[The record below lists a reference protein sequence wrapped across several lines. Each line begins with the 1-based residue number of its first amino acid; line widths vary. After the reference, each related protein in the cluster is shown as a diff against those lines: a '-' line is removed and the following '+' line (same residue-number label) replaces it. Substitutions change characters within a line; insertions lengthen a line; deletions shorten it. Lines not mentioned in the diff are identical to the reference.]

1 MIPEHAEIVYIRE
14 WICENKTDWVSLK
27 FFEHCYIVKLTFL
40 TNPLFGVEYN
50 QERERMVFLTTSKPK
65 IPHSVISWFFLL
77 YFVILFAERLQ
88 SLLRAV
94 SANQFFMD
102 TFEGIAGVIVS
113 LSLLSA
119 VVLLGFFNKTF
130 WKSLGGKA
138 EPDYTMMTVTAGVI
152 LVSGMI
158 HTEYTI
164 PAIQFASY
172 GMLIVAMILRAV
184 QLMPESKN
192 RFGLWYS
199 LIYLIVFSMA
209 IPVVYKH
216 YTLTNATLFHIIEYC
231 VMFALVISFTL
242 MLRRLF
248 LGRGDNLLLW
258 IPFIIMA
265 VGDAVVIWMGWAAEV
280 NSFVLIFAALSVIL
294 FIIGKIIFALQKT
307 HNIRK

>member
-1 MIPEHAEIVYIRE
+1 MI
-14 WICENKTDWVSLK
+14 
-27 FFEHCYIVKLTFL
+27 FL
-40 TNPLFGVEYN
+40 TN
-50 QERERMVFLTTSKPK
+50 SKAK
-65 IPHSVISWFFLL
+65 ISHTVISWFFLL

-102 TFEGIAGVIVS
+102 TFESVAGVIVS

-119 VVLLGFFNKTF
+119 VVLLAFFNKSF

-138 EPDYTMMTVTAGVI
+138 EPDYAMMTVTAGVI

-172 GMLIVAMILRAV
+172 GMLIVAMILRAI

-199 LIYLIVFSMA
+199 LIYLTVFSMA

-216 YTLTNATLFHIIEYC
+216 YTLTNATLFRVIEYC
-231 VMFALVISFTL
+231 VMFALVFSFTF
-242 MLRRLF
+242 MLRCLF
-248 LGRGDNLLLW
+248 LGSGENLLLW
-258 IPFIIMA
+258 IPFVIMA
-265 VGDAVVIWMGWAAEV
+265 VGDAVVLWMGWAAEV
-280 NSFVLIFAALSVIL
+280 NAFVLIFAALSVIL
-294 FIIGKIIFALQKT
+294 FIIGKIIFAV
-307 HNIRK
+307 RK

>member
-27 FFEHCYIVKLTFL
+27 FFEHSYIVKLTFL

-138 EPDYTMMTVTAGVI
+138 EPDYAMMTVTAGVI

-172 GMLIVAMILRAV
+172 GMLIVAMILRAE

-199 LIYLIVFSMA
+199 LIYLIVFFNGDTGGLQA
-209 IPVVYKH
+209 LH
-216 YTLTNATLFHIIEYC
+216 ADERNAVSYYRILRY
-231 VMFALVISFTL
+231 VRLGDLLYSDAAPLVFRSW
-242 MLRRLF
+242 R
-248 LGRGDNLLLW
+248 
-258 IPFIIMA
+258 
-265 VGDAVVIWMGWAAEV
+265 
-280 NSFVLIFAALSVIL
+280 
-294 FIIGKIIFALQKT
+294 
-307 HNIRK
+307 

>member
-1 MIPEHAEIVYIRE
+1 M
-14 WICENKTDWVSLK
+14 KT
-27 FFEHCYIVKLTFL
+27 
-40 TNPLFGVEYN
+40 
-50 QERERMVFLTTSKPK
+50 TTSK
-65 IPHSVISWFFLL
+65 IPHKIISLFFLL

-88 SLLRAV
+88 SLIRAAA
-94 SANQFFMD
+94 ANQFFMD
-102 TFEGIAGVIVS
+102 AFESAAGVTVS

-119 VVLLGFFNKTF
+119 VVFLAFFNKSF
-130 WKSLGGKA
+130 WRSLTGKA
-138 EPDYTMMTVTAGVI
+138 EPDYNMMTVTAGVM

-199 LIYLIVFSMA
+199 LIYLTVFSMA

-216 YTLTNATLFHIIEYC
+216 YTLTNAALFHVIEYC
-231 VMFALVISFTL
+231 VMFALVFSFTF

-265 VGDAVVIWMGWAAEV
+265 VGDAVVLWMGWEV
-280 NSFVLIFAALSVIL
+280 EINTFVLTFAALSVIL
-294 FIIGKIIFALQKT
+294 FIIGIIIFAV
-307 HNIRK
+307 RK

>member
-27 FFEHCYIVKLTFL
+27 FFEHSYIVKLTFL

-102 TFEGIAGVIVS
+102 TFEV
-113 LSLLSA
+113 SA

-138 EPDYTMMTVTAGVI
+138 EPDYAMMTVTAGVI

-192 RFGLWYS
+192 RFELWYS
-199 LIYLIVFSMA
+199 LIYLTVFSMA

-216 YTLTNATLFHIIEYC
+216 YTLMYATLFHIIEYC

>member
-1 MIPEHAEIVYIRE
+1 MI
-14 WICENKTDWVSLK
+14 
-27 FFEHCYIVKLTFL
+27 FL
-40 TNPLFGVEYN
+40 TKSKEKSHTPSYRGSSCCI
-50 QERERMVFLTTSKPK
+50 FL
-65 IPHSVISWFFLL
+65 
-77 YFVILFAERLQ
+77 ILFVERLQ

-94 SANQFFMD
+94 SADQFFMD
-102 TFEGIAGVIVS
+102 TFESVAGVIVS

-119 VVLLGFFNKTF
+119 VVLLAFFNKTF

-138 EPDYTMMTVTAGVI
+138 EPDYAMMTVTAGVI

-184 QLMPESKN
+184 QLMPETKN

-199 LIYLIVFSMA
+199 LIYLTVFSMA

-216 YTLTNATLFHIIEYC
+216 YTLTNATLFHVIEYL
-231 VMFALVISFTL
+231 VMLALVISFTI

-248 LGRGDNLLLW
+248 LGRGENLLLW
-258 IPFIIMA
+258 IPFAIMA
-265 VGDAVVIWMGWAAEV
+265 VGDAVVLWMGWAAEV
-280 NSFVLIFAALSVIL
+280 NAFVLIFAALSVIL
-294 FIIGKIIFALQKT
+294 FIIGKIIFAV
-307 HNIRK
+307 RK

>member
-1 MIPEHAEIVYIRE
+1 MITEHAEIVYIRE

-27 FFEHCYIVKLTFL
+27 FFEHSYIVKLTFL

-138 EPDYTMMTVTAGVI
+138 EPDYAMMTVTAGVI

-192 RFGLWYS
+192 RFELWYS
-199 LIYLIVFSMA
+199 LIYLTVFSMA
-209 IPVVYKH
+209 ISVVYKH
-216 YTLTNATLFHIIEYC
+216 YTLTNATLFHIMEYV
-231 VMFALVISFTL
+231 VMFALVCSFTF
-242 MLRRLF
+242 MMRRLF

>member
-1 MIPEHAEIVYIRE
+1 M
-14 WICENKTDWVSLK
+14 KT
-27 FFEHCYIVKLTFL
+27 
-40 TNPLFGVEYN
+40 TN
-50 QERERMVFLTTSKPK
+50 K
-65 IPHSVISWFFLL
+65 IPHAILSWFFLL

-88 SLLRAV
+88 SLVRA
-94 SANQFFMD
+94 AAAKQFFMD
-102 TFEGIAGVIVS
+102 TFEGVAGVIVA

-119 VVLLGFFNKTF
+119 VVLLAFFNQAF

-138 EPDYTMMTVTAGVI
+138 EPDYARMTVAAGVI

-164 PAIQFASY
+164 PGIQFASY

-199 LIYLIVFSMA
+199 LIYLTVFSMA

-216 YTLTNATLFHIIEYC
+216 DILPNATLFHVIEYG
-231 VMFALVISFTL
+231 VMLALVFSFTV

-248 LGRGDNLLLW
+248 LGRGENLLLW
-258 IPFIIMA
+258 LPFAIMA
-265 VGDAVVIWMGWAAEV
+265 VGDTVILWMGRTAEV
-280 NSFVLIFAALSVIL
+280 NTFMLIFAALSVIL
-294 FIIGKIIFALQKT
+294 FLVGTILFAVKKRS
-307 HNIRK
+307 N

>member
-27 FFEHCYIVKLTFL
+27 FFEHSYIVKLTFL

-138 EPDYTMMTVTAGVI
+138 EPDYAMMTVTAGVI

-199 LIYLIVFSMA
+199 LIYLIVFFQWRYRWPTST
-209 IPVVYKH
+209 
-216 YTLTNATLFHIIEYC
+216 TLMNATLFHIIEYC
-231 VMFALVISFTL
+231 VMFALVFSFTF
-242 MLRRLF
+242 MMRRLF

-258 IPFIIMA
+258 IPFVIMA
-265 VGDAVVIWMGWAAEV
+265 VGDAVILWMGRTAEV
-280 NSFVLIFAALSVIL
+280 NAFVLIFAALSVIL
-294 FIIGKIIFALQKT
+294 FIIGKIIFAIQK
-307 HNIRK
+307 NA